1 MSLLVVG
8 SVALD
13 SIETPFGV
21 ANDVLGGSANF
32 FAAAA
37 SLFCN
42 VQMVGVVGSDYPLPA
57 LDFLAERGVDLSGVE
72 QVEGESFRW
81 SGVYNFDLNSR
92 ETRETRLGV
101 FADFRPNIPESFRD
115 AEWVFLGNIHPDLQ
129 HDVLDQV
136 RRPRLVGMDTMNFWI
151 NNPETRESL
160 VGLLERVDVLMVN
173 DTEARELSGDH
184 NLLRAARW
192 ILERGPSLVVV
203 KKGEHGA
210 TLFGR
215 DFIFF
220 APGYPL
226 EEVFDPTGAGDA
238 FAGGFMGYLAR
249 AGDVTP
255 EDLRRA
261 VVHGSALGSFAV
273 EKFSVDRLRN
283 LTSGEVL
290 ERVRAFRDLTA
301 FDHLA
306 YVPVPAS

>member
-13 SIETPFGV
+13 SVETPFGV
-21 ANDVLGGSANF
+21 AQDVLGGSANF

-42 VQMVGVVGSDYPLPA
+42 VQMVGVVGSDYPLA
-57 LDFLAERGVDLSGVE
+57 DLDFLAQRGVDLAGVE

-81 SGVYNFDLNSR
+81 TGVYSFDLNSR
-92 ETRETRLGV
+92 ETKETRLGV
-101 FADFRPNIPESFRD
+101 FADFKPRIPEPFRD

-136 RRPRLVGMDTMNFWI
+136 RNPRFVAMDTMNFWI

-160 VGLLERVDVLMVN
+160 VRLLGRVDALMVN
-173 DTEARELSGDH
+173 DTEARELTGDH

-192 ILERGPSLVVV
+192 IHERGPSLVVV

-210 TLFGR
+210 IMYCR

-238 FAGGFMGYLAR
+238 FAGGFMGYLTR
-249 AGDVTP
+249 SGGLSGD
-255 EDLRRA
+255 DLRRA
-261 VVHGSALGSFAV
+261 MVHGSALGSFAV
-273 EKFSVDRLRN
+273 EKFSIDRLRD
-283 LTSGEVL
+283 LTSGEVS

-306 YVPVPAS
+306 YVPVPAT